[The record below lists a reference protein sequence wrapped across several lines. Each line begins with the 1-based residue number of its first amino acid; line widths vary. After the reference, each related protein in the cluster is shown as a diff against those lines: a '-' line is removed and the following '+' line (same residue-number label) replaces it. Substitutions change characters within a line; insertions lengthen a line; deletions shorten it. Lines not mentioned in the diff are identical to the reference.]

1 MTLWLLG
8 YPDQALKRSQEAVAL
23 AQKLS
28 HPYSLAQAL
37 YFLGRVHQQRGEVE
51 AASTWIDA
59 ITQIGTERGF
69 LRYVMHANFLRGRLL
84 VDQGRAEEGIVEMRR
99 AVGAR
104 LESGHEHSYYI
115 ASIGEALGRG
125 EQIAAGLSA
134 LTDEIARAAQ
144 AGKSFYEA
152 EIYRVK
158 GDLLL
163 KLSAPDEVQAEGCFQ
178 KALEVA
184 RHQQAKSLELRAAM
198 SLSRLWQRQKK
209 RDEARKVLAEIYGW
223 FTEGFDTAD
232 LKEAKALLEELS

>member
-1 MTLWLLG
+1 
-8 YPDQALKRSQEAVAL
+8 VAL

-37 YFLGRVHQQRGEVE
+37 YCVGRVHQQRGEVE

-69 LRYVMHANFLRGRLL
+69 PLYVMHANFLRGQLL
-84 VDQGRAEEGIVEMRR
+84 VDQGQAEEGIVEMRR

-104 LESGHEHSYYI
+104 FAGREHSYYI
-115 ASIGEALGRG
+115 ASIGDALGRG
-125 EQIAAGLSA
+125 GHIPAGLSA
-134 LTDEIARAAQ
+134 LTDEIARVARV
-144 AGKSFYEA
+144 GESFYEA
-152 EIYRVK
+152 ELYRIR

-163 KLSAPDEVQAEGCFQ
+163 KLAAADEVQAEGCFQ

-184 RHQQAKSLELRAAM
+184 RDQSAKTLELRAAV
-198 SLSRLWQRQKK
+198 SLSRLWQRQRKK
-209 RDEARKVLAEIYGW
+209 EEARQLLAEIYGW
-223 FTEGFDTAD
+223 FTEGFNTAD